1 VDVGV
6 YDYSALTAEPQGGAP
21 VPTIVAEARA
31 AFKIAKNADAERWAE
46 GEFRRARAALD
57 TTEQLISRAS
67 PLDIVAES
75 ANETIRRS
83 QRATSIAREKGSKNA
98 GGMH

>member
-6 YDYSALTAEPQGGAP
+6 YDYSALTPEPQRGAP

-31 AFKIAKNADAERWAE
+31 AFKIAKNADAEHWAE

-57 TTEQLISRAS
+57 TTGQLISRAS
-67 PLDIVAES
+67 PRDIVAAS
-75 ANETIRRS
+75 TNEAIRLC
-83 QRATSIAREKGSKNA
+83 QRATTIAREKGSKSA
-98 GGMH
+98 GGIH